1 MMIFVVQNAEIKKI
15 MTHFLFLC
23 RLFVMK
29 SKCAS
34 HAQLKYKFQT
44 GDNIMKKRLIFALI
58 MTMALCSCG
67 KEETHQRPNHSSSAT
82 TTTAVSAEATT
93 AAQEAA
99 DTTAPDADTA
109 AITTTAA
116 AENTNTETTT
126 AADASAETTDAAYES
141 AGSHVNLDLN
151 DPFAGQFFDENNS
164 NFSMVLD
171 NIGNGYKVNISR
183 KVSDT
188 QIDNWYITGQFDGR
202 AVLHY
207 DNCSKYIVTLG
218 ENGSTTSTETVYT
231 NGTGYISISERGADD
246 TGYVWSDDVDNAGSG
261 AFFKK

>member
-1 MMIFVVQNAEIKKI
+1 
-15 MTHFLFLC
+15 
-23 RLFVMK
+23 
-29 SKCAS
+29 
-34 HAQLKYKFQT
+34 
-44 GDNIMKKRLIFALI
+44 MKKRLVFALI

-67 KEETHQRPNHSSSAT
+67 KEESHQRPDHSSKTPT
-82 TTTAVSAEATT
+82 TTGATETT

-99 DTTAPDADTA
+99 ETTAIVAETA
-109 AITTTAA
+109 AVTTTAA

-126 AADASAETTDAAYES
+126 AADVSAETTDAAYES
-141 AGSHVNLDLN
+141 AGSHVNLDTEDL
-151 DPFAGQFFDENNS
+151 FAGQFFDENNS

-207 DNCSKYIVTLG
+207 DNCSKYIITLD
-218 ENGSTTSTETVYT
+218 ENGLTSSTETVYT
-231 NGTGYISISERGADD
+231 NGTGYIAISERGGQDD
-246 TGYVWSDDVDNAGSG
+246 TGYVWKDDVDNAGSG